1 MSNEHAL
8 LKYTSE
14 DNYLTALAS
23 YIEKSLND
31 YNKLAEYIYHTSAI
45 EGSILTLEQ
54 TLLLVKPGHF
64 PVAGFSVKDT
74 LETIGML
81 DAINLLK
88 EEYKTPITEYRI
100 LTMQDNIKFKSS
112 NGMLCGYRTG
122 DSFTMVAD
130 DKIPEL
136 VSKHYYPSVPE
147 MRSMISDLVSR
158 DNKMTLSEIAL
169 YKLDFVKAHP
179 FPDGNGRV
187 SRLLL
192 NWLLMYNDYPPVT
205 IKVEDRNKYIKAV
218 SSYSKTGDVQLFTTM
233 LEQLVLDAMKEM

>member
-1 MSNEHAL
+1 MSNEQAL

-14 DNYLTALAS
+14 DNYLTALAL

-31 YNKLAEYIYHTSAI
+31 YDKLAEYIYHTSAI

-54 TLLLVKPGHF
+54 THMLVKPGHF
-64 PVAGFSVKDT
+64 PVAGFPVKDT
-74 LETIGML
+74 LETVGML

-100 LTMQDNIKFKSS
+100 LTMQDNIKFRSS
-112 NGMLCGYRTG
+112 NGMHCGYRTG
-122 DSFTMVAD
+122 DSFTLIAD
-130 DKIPEL
+130 DEIPEL

-147 MRSMISDLVSR
+147 MRLMMDDLISR
-158 DNKMTLSEIAL
+158 NNKMTLPEIAL

-192 NWLLMYNDYPPVT
+192 NWLLMYNNYPPVT
-205 IKVEDRNKYIKAV
+205 IKVEDRNEYIKAV
-218 SSYSKTGDVQLFTTM
+218 SSYSKTGDAQLFTTM
-233 LEQLVLDAMKEM
+233 LEQLVLDAIKEM